1 MSLLLT
7 LNPATIKQ
15 TWLSNIQPDLLSGL
29 LMALAMIPQAI
40 AFALVCGVDPMV
52 GLHASFCISVTGALV
67 GSRAGMLTSTSVVTA
82 LVLIGLVK
90 NYGIEYMYAATV
102 LMGMLQVMFG
112 LLKGGNLIS
121 FVPQS
126 VVLGFV
132 NALAILLF
140 ISQLKQFEGATVTVY
155 ALVAATLAIIYLL
168 PLFTKAIPSGL
179 VALVAITLFTIFGHI
194 DVKTVGD
201 IGHITPSLPSFH
213 LPVVP
218 FTWQTLMIIFPTAI
232 SLAMVGLIESL
243 ITATLLDEMTKTT
256 SDKSVESKGQGIAS
270 MIAGLFGGMGGCGIT
285 GLSVINI
292 KTGGKT
298 RLSTLSAG
306 VFMMLLVLFGTDFV
320 RAIPIAGLVGLMIMV
335 SISIFEWNTFTEL
348 KKMTKGCM
356 LTLVATMAV
365 IIGTKDLALGTFVG
379 VFISAMFFTWNKTKM
394 DIVQSLVETED
405 GRKSIYCKVKG
416 SLFFA
421 TVASFTALLAEETFL
436 GYNLIINFED
446 AQVWDYSAASAL
458 MKLKEKLAEQGHT
471 LVLKGLSE
479 ESRAFI
485 HKMDNS
491 FILA

>member
-102 LMGMLQVMFG
+102 LMGMLQVIFG

-140 ISQLKQFEGATVTVY
+140 ISQLKQFEGATATVY

-306 VFMMLLVLFGTDFV
+306 VFMMLAD
-320 RAIPIAGLVGLMIMV
+320 
-335 SISIFEWNTFTEL
+335 
-348 KKMTKGCM
+348 
-356 LTLVATMAV
+356 
-365 IIGTKDLALGTFVG
+365 
-379 VFISAMFFTWNKTKM
+379 
-394 DIVQSLVETED
+394 
-405 GRKSIYCKVKG
+405 
-416 SLFFA
+416 
-421 TVASFTALLAEETFL
+421 
-436 GYNLIINFED
+436 
-446 AQVWDYSAASAL
+446 
-458 MKLKEKLAEQGHT
+458 
-471 LVLKGLSE
+471 
-479 ESRAFI
+479 
-485 HKMDNS
+485 
-491 FILA
+491 